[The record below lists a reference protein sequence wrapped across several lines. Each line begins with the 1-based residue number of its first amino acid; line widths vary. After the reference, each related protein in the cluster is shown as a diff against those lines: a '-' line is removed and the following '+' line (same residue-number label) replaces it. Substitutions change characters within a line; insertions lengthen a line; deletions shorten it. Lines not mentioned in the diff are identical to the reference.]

1 VQNIMRSLT
10 IRLRLIAGFVLV
22 LTAVAVLAIVGYTGF
37 GTQSAAATAVQSDGQ
52 LVERALQVK
61 YLAADW
67 NGWQTAYAFDIIRG
81 EPNAAD
87 NGAPTRK
94 AFLAATTRLR
104 DGIAALE
111 HSAGLMSAERDG
123 IRRAGTAVDAFMAT
137 DDKMIVAYRAGTAAG
152 VKAANDMVIGE
163 EIRNYRAVT
172 EAIDAVVAEMVKR
185 NHEAAAAAR
194 DSATTGRV
202 TMLVVGLFAMA
213 VVGALAPVL
222 VSSITLPL
230 NALKDKLVDI
240 AEGEGDLRSRLDTA
254 GRDELSGVAE
264 AFNRFSGRIQGLVR
278 QMGDAATLLS
288 GSVDSLASTS
298 DQLASGAE
306 ETSAQAA
313 TVSATA
319 EQVSRN
325 VQTVAAGVEEM
336 GASIGEIA
344 GSATQAA
351 DVARTAV
358 SVTESAGGTVA
369 QLGQSSEEISN
380 VVKLITAIAEQT
392 NLLALNATIEAA
404 RAGAAGK
411 GFAVV
416 ASEVK
421 DLAQETAKATE
432 DISGRVQAIQRD
444 SDAAVDAIKE
454 IAEVIARISH
464 HSTAIASAVEEQTAT
479 TNEISRNI
487 AEAAT
492 GATNIAENIT
502 GVAEAA
508 HANTQAAS
516 VSAATTGRIAGVVTE
531 LKEAVSRFRY

>member
-1 VQNIMRSLT
+1 MRSLT

-22 LTAVAVLAIVGYTGF
+22 LAAVAVLAVVGYTGF
-37 GTQSAAATAVQSDGQ
+37 GTQSGAATAVQRDGE

-94 AFLAATTRLR
+94 AFLDATTRLR

-111 HSAGLMSAERDG
+111 RSAGLTAAERDR
-123 IRRAGTAVDAFMAT
+123 IRRASTAIDAFMAT

-163 EIRNYRAVT
+163 EIRNYQAVT
-172 EAIDAVVAEMVKR
+172 EAVDAIVAEMVKR
-185 NHEAAAAAR
+185 SHESEAAAR
-194 DSATTGRV
+194 DSATAGRA
-202 TMLVVGLFAMA
+202 TMLVIGLVAMA
-213 VVGALAPVL
+213 LVGVFAPVL
-222 VSSITLPL
+222 VSSITRPL

-444 SDAAVDAIKE
+444 SGAAVDAIKE
-454 IAEVIARISH
+454 IAEVIAMINH

-516 VSAATTGRIAGVVTE
+516 VSAATTGTIAGVVTE